1 MRIGVF
7 LVTLAMLATPA
18 PTSHAAPEEP
28 KAKPAPRPKLPTN
41 LRGSVTPQITPR
53 NTPLAP
59 PSIAPAGFLLK
70 PRIATATPLP
80 SAAAD
85 TGQCRTDCAHTY
97 YFCLSG
103 QITTDCS
110 TTWSQ
115 CLVSCSHPPLT
126 IEH

>member
-7 LVTLAMLATPA
+7 LVSLALLASPA
-18 PTSHAAPEEP
+18 LVGRAASEEP
-28 KAKPAPRPKLPTN
+28 TAKPAARVKLPTN
-41 LRGSVTPQITPR
+41 LRGSVPLQTLPPITPAG
-53 NTPLAP
+53 LA
-59 PSIAPAGFLLK
+59 LK
-70 PRIATATPLP
+70 PRVATATPLP

-97 YFCLSG
+97 YFCSSG
-103 QITTDCS
+103 QVTTDCS